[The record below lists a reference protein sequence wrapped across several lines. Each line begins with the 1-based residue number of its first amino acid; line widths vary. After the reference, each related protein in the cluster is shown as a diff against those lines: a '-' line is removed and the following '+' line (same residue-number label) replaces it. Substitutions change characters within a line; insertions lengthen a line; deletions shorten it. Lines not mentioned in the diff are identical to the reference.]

1 MGSTA
6 VEKSAEQLQ
15 REIDELHR
23 QQREVPFFFLIFK
36 KVCVFVLFYL
46 ILFCWKFV
54 RLQRGLKILEDFVG
68 EHYRDRAPAI
78 SPLPVPVNVALLVP

>member
-23 QQREVPFFFLIFK
+23 QQREVPFFLFFFLIFK
-36 KVCVFVLFYL
+36 RYVFLYYF
-46 ILFCWKFV
+46 I
-54 RLQRGLKILEDFVG
+54 
-68 EHYRDRAPAI
+68 
-78 SPLPVPVNVALLVP
+78 